1 MQKVGPSIKRK
12 AKEQAD
18 FTRKYGEINPLK
30 KLDWNATEN
39 GSYLNKSGTVWG
51 PPYTG
56 GPRQTA
62 LCPPLSAALP
72 MGLML
77 DYTYA

>member
-1 MQKVGPSIKRK
+1 MQKVGPSVKRK

-18 FTRKYGEINPLK
+18 FIRKYGEIKHLK

-39 GSYLNKSGTVWG
+39 GSYLKKSGTVWG

-56 GPRQTA
+56 GTGANCPCAPPCRQHC
-62 LCPPLSAALP
+62 LW
-72 MGLML
+72 G
-77 DYTYA
+77 